1 LEVRNVKKTMKKNTS
16 KICNTRQT
24 ICLLTVFASLTV
36 SCESESKADK
46 QIKQA
51 VEQANAGLPNRAN
64 DWMWKDSITYN
75 AQEKTVYNYFSYHVD
90 KSLKPLFRKT
100 LSNTQL
106 GKTLLLTED
115 LSVYLENNVSMGVIN
130 TFEDGEVISKIV
142 ITPKEM
148 RKISTQGIDYR
159 DLTEY
164 VYANMAISLSAVCPY
179 IIDQCFTITRA
190 DFDSDKMEFFLYW
203 NIDKDCLQFLVEKDI
218 REMMREYIARIIKQS
233 KENLLELER
242 HTTPSSYKR
251 SDYPVKVTLVCT
263 SSNGFSISESMLSTD
278 VSIY

>member
-1 LEVRNVKKTMKKNTS
+1 MKKYTS

-24 ICLLTVFASLTV
+24 ICLLTVFALLTV

-90 KSLKPLFRKT
+90 KSPKPLFRKT

-115 LSVYLENNVSMGVIN
+115 LSVYLENNVSMGVVN

-164 VYANMAISLSAVCPY
+164 VYANMAISLCAICPY
-179 IIDQCFTITRA
+179 QIDECFTITQA
-190 DFDSDKMEFFLYW
+190 DFDSDNMEFVLYW
-203 NIDKDCLQFLVEKDI
+203 KLDNDCLQSLVEQDF
-218 REMMREYIARIIKQS
+218 REMMREYIAGIIIQNKR
-233 KENLLELER
+233 NLLELEKR
-242 HTTPSSYKR
+242 TTLSTYKR

-263 SSNGFSISESMLSTD
+263 SSNGFSISESMLSTN
-278 VSIY
+278 VTAY